1 MPPERPP
8 SGAPP
13 PSASHA
19 DVQRRKNRAALISIA
34 SNSFLVAAKL
44 LVGFLIGSV
53 SVISEAIHSG
63 VDLVAAAI
71 ALYSVR
77 TSSKPADPG
86 HPFGHGKIE
95 NISGTLEA
103 LLIFAA
109 AGWIIYEAAGKLLH
123 PEALD
128 APMLGVAVMLIS
140 CITNVFVS
148 RMLFRVGRATD
159 SIALV
164 ADAWHLRVDVWTSL
178 GVTVGLGIIWIGQ
191 RLLPGTDLSWIDPVC
206 AFGVAVLIIKAAY
219 DLTRQAAR
227 DLMDASLPP
236 AEEAYIRQSVEAE
249 RRIVNGYHA
258 LRTRKAGHFRFIEF
272 HIQVAPQ
279 MSVADSHAL
288 TQKLCRAIQTR
299 IPNATITIHVEPC
312 AGECSPVCME
322 GCLVPEP
329 EKPKKGGST

>member
-1 MPPERPP
+1 MSPER
-8 SGAPP
+8 SAAGAAVP
-13 PSASHA
+13 PSAREQI
-19 DVQRRKNRAALISIA
+19 QRRKSRAAVISVA

-77 TSSKPADPG
+77 TSSKPADAG

-95 NISGTLEA
+95 NISGTIEA

-109 AGWIIYEAAGKLLH
+109 AGWIIYEAAGKFIH
-123 PEALD
+123 PEPLD
-128 APMLGVAVMLIS
+128 APLLGVAVMLVS
-140 CITNVFVS
+140 CVTNIFVS
-148 RMLFRVGRATD
+148 RMLFRVGRETD
-159 SIALV
+159 SVALV
-164 ADAWHLRVDVWTSL
+164 ADAWHLRTDVWTSF
-178 GVTVGLGIIWIGQ
+178 GVTVGLGILWIGQ
-191 RLLPGTDLSWIDPVC
+191 WVLPGTDLHWIDPAC
-206 AFGVAVLIIKAAY
+206 AIGVAVLIIKAAY

-236 AEEAYIRQSVEAE
+236 AEEACIRQIVEAE

-272 HIQVAPQ
+272 HIQVDPL

-288 TQKLCRAIQTR
+288 TQKLCRTIQSR

-312 AGECSPVCME
+312 AGECSPVCRE
-322 GCLVPEP
+322 GCLVPES
-329 EKPKKGGST
+329 EKPQKGDAT

>member
-1 MPPERPP
+1 MPSDRHAA
-8 SGAPP
+8 GAPP
-13 PSASHA
+13 LPGSHERI
-19 DVQRRKNRAALISIA
+19 QRRKNRAALVSVA

-77 TSSKPADPG
+77 TSSKPADAG

-95 NISGTLEA
+95 NISGTIEA

-109 AGWIIYEAAGKLLH
+109 AGWIIYEAAGKFIR
-123 PEALD
+123 PEPLD
-128 APMLGVAVMLIS
+128 APLLGAAVMLVS
-140 CITNVFVS
+140 CLTNIFVS
-148 RMLFRVGRATD
+148 RMLFRVGRETD
-159 SIALV
+159 SVALV
-164 ADAWHLRVDVWTSL
+164 ADAWHLRTDVWTSF
-178 GVTVGLGIIWIGQ
+178 GVMAGLGIIWIGQ
-191 RLLPGTDLSWIDPVC
+191 RLLPGVDLSWIDPVC
-206 AFGVAVLIIKAAY
+206 AIGVAVLIIKAAY

-236 AEEAYIRQSVEAE
+236 AEEAHIRQSVEAE

-272 HIQVAPQ
+272 HIQVDPL

-288 TQKLCRAIQTR
+288 TQKLCRAIRAR

-312 AGECSPVCME
+312 AGECSPVCRE
-322 GCLVPEP
+322 GCLVPEE
-329 EKPKKGGST
+329 EKPHTGEPR